1 MNRNIEA
8 VKNFL
13 AEVRAARE
21 IVEAGEKAKHLA
33 YVAKVQAERQAAKEA
48 EKQRC
53 LAIARKL
60 AEEKAARD
68 AAEASAC
75 PGKGFIIGDNGQW
88 VYDPKAE
95 TRMGTHSEEW
105 YLFKLKASMAEDVT
119 PKDPVF
125 NHMESWEPKCKY
137 DTFWLNLQYKKAV
150 KEYPAKGWRAPR
162 DKESFLKCLWTF
174 DGKVYDRYHTPK
186 WVWKEFFKKY
196 KPLYDQPFEEN
207 PVEFSKWLDLSEV
220 QPPNGRYQHELPES
234 IRDPYA
240 PNPYRGGD
248 WMEKQVGDLSHL
260 VKMRDEYKDDFPLM
274 LRKVFRIC
282 VERVTRVNV
291 YLNYDGLFDKGHAP
305 TPLDIMRL
313 WAGATNSRM
322 RSQTYDLRR
331 MQRVVEEWVDGL
343 SRRQVARYLKMARQ
357 EYPLARK
364 MGYFFPIVLG
374 AIGKS
379 LARAEANLGYEY
391 EAFCRRSEQEQIKF
405 ELGLKSEYRP
415 AQDEFAWSEGEE
427 VM

>member
-1 MNRNIEA
+1 M
-8 VKNFL
+8 VKRFL
-13 AEVRAARE
+13 EEVKAARK
-21 IVEAGEKAKHLA
+21 IVEAGEKAKTLSLIE
-33 YVAKVQAERQAAKEA
+33 KRKRERQAAKDA

-60 AEEKAARD
+60 SEEKAARD

-95 TRMGTHSEEW
+95 TRMDTHSKEW
-105 YLFKLKASMAEDVT
+105 YLFKIKTSMAEDVT
-119 PKDPVF
+119 PEDPVF
-125 NHMESWEPKCKY
+125 NHMENWEPKDAY
-137 DTFWLNLQYKKAV
+137 DRFWLKLQYKKAV

-162 DKESFLKCLWTF
+162 DKDSFLKCLWTF

-196 KPLYDQPFEEN
+196 KPLYDQPYEEN

-220 QPPNGRYQHELPES
+220 QPPDGRYQYELPES

-240 PNPYRGGD
+240 PDPYRGGD
-248 WMEKQVGDLSHL
+248 WMEKQVGDLSRL
-260 VKMRDEYKDDFPLM
+260 VNMREEYKDDYPLM
-274 LRKVFRIC
+274 MRKFFREL
-282 VERVTRVNV
+282 VEELLGVKCK
-291 YLNYDGLFDKGHAP
+291 LNYSGTFNKGHAP
-305 TPLDIMRL
+305 TSLDIIRA
-313 WAGATNSRM
+313 WATALDFKKKPESYNLKLI
-322 RSQTYDLRR
+322 QKK
-331 MQRVVEEWVDGL
+331 VEDWIDGL

-357 EYPLARK
+357 EYPIAK
-364 MGYFFPIVLG
+364 EMGYFFPIVLA

-391 EAFCRRSEQEQIKF
+391 ESFCRRTEVEQIKF
-405 ELGLKSEYRP
+405 ELGLKSEYRLP
-415 AQDEFAWSEGEE
+415 RDEFAWSEGEE